1 MAFAMIPLNAI
12 RDPRLTGADLRVLGL
27 MSSAGAG
34 SADGESWYSAE
45 GLAAKLQITARTA
58 RTSRSRLRRLGYIVT
73 RAQGRRV
80 FVRVVFAEGDQN
92 FLGSDD
98 PRKNGREL
106 GNFTTPNPEIS
117 RRPYKDD
124 LDPRN
129 RGDRAREKKRAIRL
143 VESAL
148 NTAGVKQ
155 VTSWPS
161 QWLRL
166 LERDGRLR
174 AFVAASEASHRQAGE
189 AVAAYI
195 KGKRRKHE
203 PVIPKWAL
211 EVYEGALAVI
221 DTAPRTIDTE
231 ALEAKQRRAGE
242 LYEQRKR
249 STLTP
254 QQTDELRRLNG
265 EIAAVARGHA

>member
-1 MAFAMIPLNAI
+1 
-12 RDPRLTGADLRVLGL
+12 
-27 MSSAGAG
+27 
-34 SADGESWYSAE
+34 
-45 GLAAKLQITARTA
+45 
-58 RTSRSRLRRLGYIVT
+58 
-73 RAQGRRV
+73 
-80 FVRVVFAEGDQN
+80 
-92 FLGSDD
+92 
-98 PRKNGREL
+98 
-106 GNFTTPNPEIS
+106 
-117 RRPYKDD
+117 
-124 LDPRN
+124 
-129 RGDRAREKKRAIRL
+129 
-143 VESAL
+143 
-148 NTAGVKQ
+148 

-174 AFVAASEASHRQAGE
+174 DFVAASESSHHQAGE

-195 KGKRRKHE
+195 KGKRRKSE

-249 STLTP
+249 SALTQ
-254 QQTDELRRLNG
+254 QQTDELQRLNG